1 MGDEPSDW
9 ITDCTSLEQ
18 GGTLKPKKATNLER
32 SLVCGFIGLDRGE
45 LLDGKGSIDE
55 TSADEVA
62 GLELL
67 EGLLIELALKLLQD
81 VRKLCN

>member
-1 MGDEPSDW
+1 M
-9 ITDCTSLEQ
+9 
-18 GGTLKPKKATNLER
+18 
-32 SLVCGFIGLDRGE
+32 CGFIGLDRGE

-62 GLELL
+62 GLEFLESLL
-67 EGLLIELALKLLQD
+67 VELALKLLQD